1 MNGSAII
8 DATCTQA
15 QRRTFPG
22 ATPRK
27 RGAADIVFIMG
38 FTDIEQEADLD
49 AETKPLSL
57 KQNMLWNSIGSFL
70 YLFCQWAITVL
81 VVRLSSGYDSAG
93 VLAIAMSIGN
103 LFTPF
108 AIYKMRTYQVSD
120 TSGEYSTG
128 QYVAF
133 RLITIAIAL
142 VGCSLYA
149 VLTCRAETYLTIFTY
164 LVFKAIDIFIDVLH
178 GLDQQKMRMD
188 YIGKSLIARGL
199 LSLIAFCLML
209 WWTGNI
215 NLAVLGMVISTL
227 PVCVFYDM
235 RVSSKLDDIRPH
247 ISFDDAVVLLRKC
260 FPLVIASVFCSAIL
274 TIPRQYLSYGF
285 GDALLGI
292 YSSVAAPI
300 AVIQI
305 GATYIYS
312 PLLGIFA
319 EDYNQGAITKL
330 RQLMLKTTL
339 GILALAIICLVLFH
353 LFGEWGLVLLYGES
367 IREHASLMYP
377 IIICTV
383 LTGFLWF
390 LADLLVSIR
399 EFRGNVVGNIIALLV
414 SLGTTVPLVNTFTM
428 NGVSFVG
435 IAACVLGIVI
445 MAWYLRRSMHTF
457 PGTRG
462 DA

>member
-1 MNGSAII
+1 M
-8 DATCTQA
+8 DA
-15 QRRTFPG
+15 G
-22 ATPRK
+22 
-27 RGAADIVFIMG
+27 
-38 FTDIEQEADLD
+38 
-49 AETKPLSL
+49 TKPLSL

-70 YLFCQWAITVL
+70 YLFCQWAITVF

-133 RLITIAIAL
+133 RLMTIAIAL
-142 VGCSLYA
+142 VGCFIYA
-149 VLTCRAETYLTIFTY
+149 VLTCRAGTYLTIFIY

-188 YIGKSLIARGL
+188 YIGKSLIMRGI
-199 LSLIAFCLML
+199 LSLAAFCLLL
-209 WWTGNI
+209 WLTGSI
-215 NLAVLGMVISTL
+215 DLAVLGMVVSTL
-227 PVCVFYDM
+227 PVCIFYDM
-235 RVSSKLDDIRPH
+235 RVSSKLDDIRPR
-247 ISFDDAVVLLRKC
+247 ISIEDALVLLRKC

-292 YSSVAAPI
+292 YSSVAAPV

-312 PLLGIFA
+312 PLLGVFA
-319 EDYNQGAITKL
+319 EDYNQGRVDKM
-330 RQLMLKTTL
+330 RRLMLKTSL
-339 GILALAIICLVLFH
+339 GILALAAICLVLFH
-353 LFGEWGLVLLYGES
+353 LLGEWGLVLLYGES
-367 IREHASLMYP
+367 IREHAFLMYP
-377 IIICTV
+377 IIVCTV
-383 LTGFLWF
+383 LTGYLWF

-399 EFRGNVVGNIIALLV
+399 EFRGNVVGNVVALLV
-414 SLGTTVPLVNTFTM
+414 SLGTTVPLVNAFTM

-435 IAACVLGIVI
+435 ILACALGIAI
-445 MAWYLRRSMHTF
+445 MAWYLHRTLGAV
-457 PGTRG
+457 PGPQG
-462 DA
+462 DG